1 MSPANTFATMRRV
14 LMQLSHDKRT
24 IALIFFVPVLLEILL
39 RYVFDGNQA
48 VFNGLGAPMLG
59 LFPFTVMFVVAS
71 VATLRERTN
80 GTLERL
86 LTLPIHKL
94 DIIMGYTLA
103 FAVLAVLQSVVAASV
118 TFGLL
123 GLTVAADP
131 LWVGLIALV
140 DGLLGTALGLFVSA
154 FATTEFQ
161 AVQFLPAAVLPQ
173 VLLCGLIAPR
183 DQMITALRWAS
194 DVMPLSYAV
203 DAMNRLTT
211 DVTVGSTFW
220 TDVIV
225 IVAFVIAS
233 IALGAATLKRT
244 TR

>member
-1 MSPANTFATMRRV
+1 MNLANTLATTRRV
-14 LMQLSHDKRT
+14 LTQLFHDKRT
-24 IALIFFVPVLLEILL
+24 IALIFIVPCLLETLL
-39 RYVFDGNQA
+39 RYVFDGHQA
-48 VFNGLGAPMLG
+48 VFNGMGAPMLG

-86 LTLPIHKL
+86 LTLPINKL
-94 DIIMGYTLA
+94 DIVMGYALA
-103 FAVLAVLQSVVAASV
+103 FAFLAVLQSMVASAV

-123 GLTVAADP
+123 GLSVAANP
-131 LWVGLIALV
+131 LWVGLIAVLN
-140 DGLLGTALGLFVSA
+140 GLLGTALGLFVSA
-154 FATTEFQ
+154 FATSEFQ
-161 AVQFLPAAVLPQ
+161 AVQFLPATVLPQ
-173 VLLCGLIAPR
+173 FLLCGLLAPR
-183 DQMITALRWAS
+183 DQMITVLRWIS

-203 DAMNRLTT
+203 DAMNHLTT
-211 DVTVGSTFW
+211 DAAVGSAFR

-225 IVAFVIAS
+225 ILAFVTLS